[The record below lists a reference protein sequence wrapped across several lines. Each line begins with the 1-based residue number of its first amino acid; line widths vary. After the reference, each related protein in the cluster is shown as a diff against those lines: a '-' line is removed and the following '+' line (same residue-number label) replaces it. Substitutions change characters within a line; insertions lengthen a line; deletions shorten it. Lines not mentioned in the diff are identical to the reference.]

1 TTCPPHFIHVHDP
14 LAPRATAALLTH
26 ALTTLAS
33 FPPSAFPDT
42 RLDSDSGSDADTD
55 TGSEP
60 QQQQQLLPHIA
71 AAHIDAVACFTPRLF
86 FDTALNGLARWRPRW
101 EDGARCWGAEDG
113 AERYNDGVDGFMHG
127 LRALRTEL
135 ARREMLVEEEREK
148 EASGSGK
155 GKGKSPTKPRG
166 GARGRGRGRG
176 GGGRAQ
182 ERERAVLEKHE
193 SAVRMVL
200 VVERAERLR
209 DTLPDLLV
217 PLTRLAELSRVDIT
231 TIFLSQV
238 NWDDLKPALG
248 ASPDPYRMVI
258 PPPSK
263 QATLE
268 ALIAS
273 YPPPLPASSHLHPLT
288 YHPSLQ
294 PLYAHFLQTL
304 QSVCAP
310 FAPDPAELAYIAAA
324 RWPGFVKPVIDA
336 HLASLAHAHEGTD
349 DGEEGE
355 EDFSAAL
362 DALYPRLTNAAAW
375 ARAQAA
381 IEEGPVSAPA
391 SSSFTSLA
399 KGKAR
404 EMPGDRERAMEKA
417 AVEALP
423 RMARFV
429 LVAAYLASTNPPKTD
444 VRMFARGRDDSR
456 KKRKGGGTRKP
467 RAKAS
472 DGAAKVAQRLL
483 GPLPFPLDRLLAV
496 LAILLEEYD
505 LDTREVDP
513 EMSLP
518 GEYTEMEVGRVHV
531 YGTIVEL
538 ASLRLLQ
545 RTSPPDRI
553 DGPPMFKCGVGYEL
567 ALALA
572 RDLGVPMLDLMW
584 EAVIPRSPVSRFML
598 GSRICIR
605 TRAKTWATSHRGTHG
620 LLGKEAAARASNQSF
635 KLEDCFHES
644 SYPNGSATRGKHKR
658 LTHGAHVTRHAS
670 QEATPTSQ
678 SSLTTCRPRIYTPP
692 HHARLSTLLSSRVS
706 LDACPPRTRAMSSRA
721 TRLAALSLSFAF
733 GVIGGSVGL
742 NGLIKRRIADAD
754 WWPQGKPD
762 KVASQAHRARRRTV
776 DINTND
782 VFKSGVVVTTVA
794 ALIAVLSLVGLLATF
809 SAPPRLARPQ
819 AFLLAFCALW
829 LFAAVIPFDVFF
841 ANNSAKV
848 TAFLNGVQLPP
859 QAVQAVQSQLGVSSR
874 YKDMHYL
881 RLVAIIP
888 WFTILFT
895 AIAAGVLLASS
906 REPAGAYATSTNAPA
921 SVAMS
926 EKEKEAVQADT
937 KDVKDGA
944 DADVKNV

>member
-1 TTCPPHFIHVHDP
+1 MSTYDEHLAYIARDLSALFPGTSTFTSHFLTLITTCPPPFIHVHDP
-14 LAPRATAALLTH
+14 LAPRTTAALLTH
-26 ALTTLAS
+26 ALTTLSS
-33 FPPSAFPDT
+33 FPPSAFPNTDP
-42 RLDSDSGSDADTD
+42 DNDDTD
-55 TGSEP
+55 S
-60 QQQQQLLPHIA
+60 QQQQLPHIA
-71 AAHIDAVACFTPRLF
+71 AAHIDAVSCFTPRLF

-127 LRALRTEL
+127 LRALRTE
-135 ARREMLVEEEREK
+135 
-148 EASGSGK
+148 
-155 GKGKSPTKPRG
+155 
-166 GARGRGRGRG
+166 
-176 GGGRAQ
+176 
-182 ERERAVLEKHE
+182 AVLEKHE
-193 SAVRMVL
+193 NAVRMVL

-268 ALIAS
+268 AIIAS
-273 YPPPLPASSHLHPLT
+273 YPPPVPASSHLHPLT

-324 RWPGFVKPVIDA
+324 RWPGFIKPVIDA
-336 HLASLAHAHEGTD
+336 HLAAAGD
-349 DGEEGE
+349 DTGSSDEGE
-355 EDFSAAL
+355 REREIEPPPEDVRMRLMRRFAPSFGAAL

-381 IEEGPVSAPA
+381 LEEVPLFASAP
-391 SSSFTSLA
+391 SSSSVA

-404 EMPGDRERAMEKA
+404 EMPGDRERAAEQA
-417 AVEALP
+417 AVAALP

-472 DGAAKVAQRLL
+472 EGAAKVAQRLL
-483 GPLPFPLDRLLAV
+483 GPVPFPLDRLLAI

-505 LDTREVDP
+505 LETRQVGP

-553 DGPPMFKCGVGYEL
+553 DGPPTFKCGVGYEL

-584 EAVIPRSPVSRFML
+584 EAV
-598 GSRICIR
+598 
-605 TRAKTWATSHRGTHG
+605 
-620 LLGKEAAARASNQSF
+620 
-635 KLEDCFHES
+635 
-644 SYPNGSATRGKHKR
+644 
-658 LTHGAHVTRHAS
+658 
-670 QEATPTSQ
+670 
-678 SSLTTCRPRIYTPP
+678 
-692 HHARLSTLLSSRVS
+692 
-706 LDACPPRTRAMSSRA
+706 
-721 TRLAALSLSFAF
+721 
-733 GVIGGSVGL
+733 
-742 NGLIKRRIADAD
+742 
-754 WWPQGKPD
+754 
-762 KVASQAHRARRRTV
+762 
-776 DINTND
+776 
-782 VFKSGVVVTTVA
+782 
-794 ALIAVLSLVGLLATF
+794 
-809 SAPPRLARPQ
+809 
-819 AFLLAFCALW
+819 
-829 LFAAVIPFDVFF
+829 
-841 ANNSAKV
+841 
-848 TAFLNGVQLPP
+848 
-859 QAVQAVQSQLGVSSR
+859 
-874 YKDMHYL
+874 
-881 RLVAIIP
+881 
-888 WFTILFT
+888 
-895 AIAAGVLLASS
+895 
-906 REPAGAYATSTNAPA
+906 
-921 SVAMS
+921 
-926 EKEKEAVQADT
+926 
-937 KDVKDGA
+937 
-944 DADVKNV
+944 